1 MMQGSNFPAR
11 RQAVSATRDVLFR
24 IPNLCELLYFT
35 LLHFTHCQENFMR
48 LLKPVFLFL
57 LCALFT
63 TALSQAQL
71 RFTRADAE
79 PMMQNGTMTVF
90 DATDAPGKTF
100 NLGSKGSGNT
110 WDFSVYQ
117 YTSDDYDRVFV
128 SPSLTPYGDMF
139 ESATHAQQF
148 DAGSESYSYFLL
160 NDAGLYSLGVATEVQ
175 SFPYILAYAPPK
187 PEFLFPLQLGST
199 WNYKGDPVVP
209 IEGMTQETESSV
221 EAISSGTLVTPLG
234 SFEALCVKNVTK
246 LTVRFAIGGQV
257 ISEGY
262 TTSTDYMFM
271 TKSGVTAS
279 LSVDS
284 ADSDSMTPLIE
295 EASVSVEGNVNRID
309 DFASARP
316 FALQAAWPNP
326 AQSGSALNV
335 GWTQERGANVR
346 ITLHDMLGRELRTV
360 FDGYAPTGAHALTVP
375 TNDLPAGLYM
385 LRGHSAGMQS
395 GMQRIMVV
403 H

>member
-1 MMQGSNFPAR
+1 
-11 RQAVSATRDVLFR
+11 
-24 IPNLCELLYFT
+24 
-35 LLHFTHCQENFMR
+35 MR
-48 LLKPVFLFL
+48 LLRSVFLIL
-57 LCALFT
+57 LFAAFNM
-63 TALSQAQL
+63 ALSHAQL

-90 DATDAPGKTF
+90 NSSDAPGSTF

-117 YTSDDYDRVFV
+117 YTSDDYERVILD
-128 SPSLTPYGDMF
+128 PSITPYGDMF
-139 ESATHAQQF
+139 EGATHAQQF

-175 SFPYILAYAPPK
+175 SVPYILAYTPPK
-187 PEFLFPLQLGST
+187 PEFLFPLQMGSK
-199 WNYKGDPVVP
+199 WSYKGDPVVP
-209 IEGMTQETESSV
+209 IEGMTQETEMTI
-221 EAISSGTLVTPLG
+221 EAISSGTLKTSQG

-246 LTVRFAIGGQV
+246 LTVRFEIGGQV

-271 TKSGVTAS
+271 TKNGVTAS
-279 LSVDS
+279 LAVDS
-284 ADSDSMTPLIE
+284 ADSDSMTPMIE
-295 EASVSVEGNVNRID
+295 DASVSVEGNVNSIE
-309 DFASARP
+309 DFATAGR

-326 AQSGSALNV
+326 AHSGGSLNV
-335 GWTQERGANVR
+335 GWAQEQGANVR

-360 FDGYAPTGAHALTVP
+360 FDGYAPAGGHVLTVP
-375 TNDLPAGLYM
+375 TGDLPAGLYM

-403 H
+403 R